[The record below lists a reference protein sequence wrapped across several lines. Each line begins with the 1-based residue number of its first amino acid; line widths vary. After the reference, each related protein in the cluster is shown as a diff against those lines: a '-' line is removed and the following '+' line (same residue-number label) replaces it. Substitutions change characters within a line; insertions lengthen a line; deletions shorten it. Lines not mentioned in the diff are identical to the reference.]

1 MEQRISI
8 ERMEQA
14 VNLFGSFDE
23 NVRLIE
29 SEFKVTISNR
39 EGELRVNGEVED
51 TMLAVKALN
60 ALLTLS
66 NRGEPITEQNV
77 RYVISLVRAGQEDR
91 ISELT
96 QDVICISSKGR
107 PIKPKTIGQKK
118 YIESVLKNTITIG
131 VGPAGTGKTYLAVA
145 AAVAAAVSAVGKL
158 FGIRGWFYKVA
169 GEKARSIDGPCDCT
183 LPPYNEYVVLGPDD
197 PDRVAAEI
205 NAVLGRPV
213 LITDINDIGGVIMGG
228 APLSVDRGLMA
239 AILRDNPLGQSHEQT
254 PMGII
259 RPVA

>member
-29 SEFKVTISNR
+29 SEFKVTVSNR

-96 QDVICISSKGR
+96 RIARERDLTPDEQAERKALREEYIADWRRSTIDVLENTYIDHGDGR
-107 PIKPKTIGQKK
+107 ITKLPKKK
-118 YIESVLKNTITIG
+118 
-131 VGPAGTGKTYLAVA
+131 
-145 AAVAAAVSAVGKL
+145 
-158 FGIRGWFYKVA
+158 
-169 GEKARSIDGPCDCT
+169 
-183 LPPYNEYVVLGPDD
+183 
-197 PDRVAAEI
+197 
-205 NAVLGRPV
+205 
-213 LITDINDIGGVIMGG
+213 
-228 APLSVDRGLMA
+228 
-239 AILRDNPLGQSHEQT
+239 H
-254 PMGII
+254 
-259 RPVA
+259 